1 MVSVWCPGLLGEAGK
16 CEVLEGRGGLYEGLY
31 GTIVKKSV
39 WVVIKHK
46 SNDVTLSLRLSQKIR
61 E

>member
-1 MVSVWCPGLLGEAGK
+1 MNMYGVSMVPWFLGEAGK

-39 WVVIKHK
+39 
-46 SNDVTLSLRLSQKIR
+46 
-61 E
+61 